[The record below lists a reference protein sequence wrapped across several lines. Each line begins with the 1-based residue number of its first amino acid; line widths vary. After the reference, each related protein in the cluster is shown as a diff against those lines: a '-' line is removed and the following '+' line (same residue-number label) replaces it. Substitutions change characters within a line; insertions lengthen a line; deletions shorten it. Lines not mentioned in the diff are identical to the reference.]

1 MVHISQYTQPANAQT
16 SAAQKTIDTQH
27 KHATMFRGG
36 GYTAPNMGGNNP
48 AAQGLA
54 NQLTK
59 VIADHQTQ
67 AVNDPRA
74 LVGGSHRHKKKGKTN
89 RRVKRTH
96 SKKRNKRITKRKH
109 YTKRW

>member
-1 MVHISQYTQPANAQT
+1 MSHIQQYSQTANPQT
-16 SAAQKTIDTQH
+16 LAAQQTLDTQQ
-27 KHATMFRGG
+27 KHAAMFRG

-54 NQLTK
+54 NRLTD
-59 VIADHQTQ
+59 VIAIQQTQ
-67 AVNDPRA
+67 AVNDQRA
-74 LVGGSHRHKKKGKTN
+74 LVGGSHRHKKKSKTN